1 MHRNTQVAWT
11 TSERRTRCTPTTHG
25 TRLLAKVVGIVGVYL
40 HFAWRVGMVDML
52 RRSANRANYA
62 NKKFAAIRV
71 IRGSRI
77 GAMQIYLAGHLP
89 WYDSRKHAHIEI
101 AVPQPTWL
109 IDLLRDL
116 GIPIAEI
123 AIAVVNGR
131 AVDLQIAR
139 VSDSDRVE
147 LFPPVGGGK

>member
-1 MHRNTQVAWT
+1 
-11 TSERRTRCTPTTHG
+11 
-25 TRLLAKVVGIVGVYL
+25 
-40 HFAWRVGMVDML
+40 
-52 RRSANRANYA
+52 
-62 NKKFAAIRV
+62 
-71 IRGSRI
+71 
-77 GAMQIYLAGHLP
+77 MQIYLAGHLP